1 MRSGIR
7 LEQCILS
14 FGASLLQR
22 FATIVTGACLGTAA
36 CLPMTE
42 AASATPVQL
51 IASNSMYADL
61 AAQIGG
67 PNVSAIVLE
76 HGPNREPLIQPGSIV
91 LCGSTRADAWLRD
104 TAQYTSPPAI
114 VVQVPRGRFE
124 ESDNVQV
131 PWFDV
136 MAISTFTR
144 ALAHELTQR
153 APSAAPSIAGNL
165 ANTEVRLQ
173 AVSQRISEVA
183 RDYAGSDVIVADD
196 LSRAVARQLG
206 FKAVPLAK
214 SARTAI
220 AEAIQRRK
228 GSIFLYDRDA
238 VDPKIKELVNSATEA
253 GVPVLALQ
261 EKLPRGLHYQ
271 QWALRQWNAIHGALN
286 EASP

>member
-1 MRSGIR
+1 MMSGIR
-7 LEQCILS
+7 LEQCIRS
-14 FGASLLQR
+14 FGTSLSRR
-22 FATIVTGACLGTAA
+22 FATMVAGACLGTAA
-36 CLPMTE
+36 CLPMAE
-42 AASATPVQL
+42 SASAAPIQL
-51 IASNSMYADL
+51 IASNTVYADL

-67 PNVSAIVLE
+67 LNVSATVLE
-76 HGPNREPLIQPGSIV
+76 HGQYREALVQSSSIV
-91 LCGSTRADAWLRD
+91 LCGSTRADGWLRD
-104 TAQYTSPPAI
+104 AAQRMSSPAI
-114 VVQVPRGRFE
+114 VVQVPQGRYE

-153 APSAAPSIAGNL
+153 APSAAPSFAGNL
-165 ANTEVRLQ
+165 ANAEAAFQ
-173 AVSQRISEVA
+173 AVSQRIGEVA

-206 FKAVPLAK
+206 FKAVPLSR

-253 GVPVLALQ
+253 GIPVVALQ

>member
-1 MRSGIR
+1 MKSGIR

-22 FATIVTGACLGTAA
+22 FATIVTGACLGMVTG
-36 CLPMTE
+36 LPMTE

-61 AAQIGG
+61 AVQIGG
-67 PNVSAIVLE
+67 PNVLATVLE
-76 HGPNREPLIQPGSIV
+76 HGPNRQPLIQSGSIV

-104 TAQYTSPPAI
+104 TAQRMSPPAI
-114 VVQVPRGRFE
+114 VVQVPQGRYE

-153 APSAAPSIAGNL
+153 APSAAQGFAGNL
-165 ANTEVRLQ
+165 ANTEAGFQ
-173 AVSQRISEVA
+173 AVSRRIAEVA
-183 RDYAGSDVIVADD
+183 KDYAGSDVIVADD
-196 LSRAVARQLG
+196 LSRAVTRQLG
-206 FKAVPLAK
+206 FKAVPLSR
-214 SARTAI
+214 SARSAI
-220 AEAIQRRK
+220 AQAIERRE

-238 VDPKIKELVNSATEA
+238 ADPKIKELVNSATD
-253 GVPVLALQ
+253 GGIPVVALQ

-271 QWALRQWNAIHGALN
+271 QWALRQWNTIHGALN

>member
-1 MRSGIR
+1 MKSGIR

-14 FGASLLQR
+14 FGASLLRR
-22 FATIVTGACLGTAA
+22 FATVVAGACLGTAA

-104 TAQYTSPPAI
+104 TAQHTSPPAI

-124 ESDNVQV
+124 ESDNVPV

-136 MAISTFTR
+136 TAISTFTR
-144 ALAHELTQR
+144 ALARELTQR
-153 APSAAPSIAGNL
+153 APSAAPNFAGNL
-165 ANTEVRLQ
+165 ANAEAGFQ
-173 AVSQRISEVA
+173 AVSQRIAEVA
-183 RDYAGSDVIVADD
+183 KDYAGSDVIVADD
-196 LSRAVARQLG
+196 LSRAVTRQLA
-206 FKAVPLAK
+206 FKAVPLSR

-220 AEAIQRRK
+220 AEAIERRE

-238 VDPKIKELVNSATEA
+238 ADPKIKELVNSATE
-253 GVPVLALQ
+253 GGIPVVALQ